1 MATSNTIF
9 SNYHPNGH
17 HINPSLLREYDMST
31 FDWQRSKALVA
42 QRVVELGWPE
52 DFYGAFDLY
61 GGFEGFRE
69 VIKSIP
75 HLSDIDMNFVCHYFN
90 LQKEELL
97 CYTRKQSR
105 QSDSKYFREHCRLL
119 QGDFDWKVIAHRLNE
134 MTSHPERHFKRL

>member
-1 MATSNTIF
+1 MATPNTIF

-17 HINPSLLREYDMST
+17 HINPSLLWEYDRST

-75 HLSDIDMNFVCHYFN
+75 HLSDIDMNFVCHYFRDKHES
-90 LQKEELL
+90 L
-97 CYTRKQSR
+97 YGARK
-105 QSDSKYFREHCRLL
+105 L
-119 QGDFDWKVIAHRLNE
+119 
-134 MTSHPERHFKRL
+134 

>member
-1 MATSNTIF
+1 MATPNTIF

-17 HINPSLLREYDMST
+17 HINPSLLWEYDRST

-52 DFYGAFDLY
+52 
-61 GGFEGFRE
+61 
-69 VIKSIP
+69 IP

-105 QSDSKYFREHCRLL
+105 QARISLWCKETLTGESSPTD
-119 QGDFDWKVIAHRLNE
+119 
-134 MTSHPERHFKRL
+134 

>member
-1 MATSNTIF
+1 MARLKCEFAENDYFCSKKPATMVTSNTIF
-9 SNYHPNGH
+9 SNYRPNGH
-17 HINPSLLREYDMST
+17 HINPSLLWEYDMST

-69 VIKSIP
+69 IIKSIP
-75 HLSDIDMNFVCHYFN
+75 HLSDIDINFVCHYFN

-97 CYTRKQSR
+97 CYTRK
-105 QSDSKYFREHCRLL
+105 
-119 QGDFDWKVIAHRLNE
+119 
-134 MTSHPERHFKRL
+134 

>member
-1 MATSNTIF
+1 MATAYKDTIF
-9 SNYHPNGH
+9 SDYHPSGNY
-17 HINPSLLREYDMST
+17 INPSLLWEYDMST

-69 VIKSIP
+69 VIRSIP
-75 HLSDIDMNFVCHYFN
+75 HLSDIDINFVCHYFN

-105 QSDSKYFREHCRLL
+105 Q
-119 QGDFDWKVIAHRLNE
+119 AHLNC
-134 MTSHPERHFKRL
+134 

>member
-17 HINPSLLREYDMST
+17 HINPSLLWEYDMNT
-31 FDWQRSKALVA
+31 FDWQRSKTLVA

-52 DFYGAFDLY
+52 DFYAAFDLY

-75 HLSDIDMNFVCHYFN
+75 HLSKGGSAM
-90 LQKEELL
+90 LLKETVE
-97 CYTRKQSR
+97 T
-105 QSDSKYFREHCRLL
+105 
-119 QGDFDWKVIAHRLNE
+119 I
-134 MTSHPERHFKRL
+134 